1 MSRVEKYSQ
10 GKEVILVAVS
20 PLIKRTLNT
29 LGPARSSYSIL
40 GCKQEPEVLK
50 EIGSNLR
57 CFQFPFAFFFDTLSG
72 LKMLWFL
79 KEEIEW
85 SFFTT
90 FFSGIFK
97 EKEYQKSIKY
107 LRNFKRKSY
116 CKKRLWF
123 LRFKSHFSNEGF
135 EPTQRRLFR
144 NILKTDF
151 LRSPLYDKKKTELI
165 KSTGQGEKVT

>member
-29 LGPARSSYSIL
+29 LGPARWSYSIL

-72 LKMLWFL
+72 LKMFL
-79 KEEIEW
+79 ILKRGNRVV
-85 SFFTT
+85 FFH
-90 FFSGIFK
+90 
-97 EKEYQKSIKY
+97 Y
-107 LRNFKRKSY
+107 L
-116 CKKRLWF
+116 L
-123 LRFKSHFSNEGF
+123 
-135 EPTQRRLFR
+135 LFR
-144 NILKTDF
+144 YL
-151 LRSPLYDKKKTELI
+151 
-165 KSTGQGEKVT
+165 